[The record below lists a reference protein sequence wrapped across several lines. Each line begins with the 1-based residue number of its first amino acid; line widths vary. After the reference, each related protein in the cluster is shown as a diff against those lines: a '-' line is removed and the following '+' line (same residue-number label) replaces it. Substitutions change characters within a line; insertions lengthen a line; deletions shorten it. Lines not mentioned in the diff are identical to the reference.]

1 MIKRLAA
8 ACIWTISVIYAFS
21 QETTSEIVGVVLDGK
36 TPLSGATISA
46 LNVPTGVSY
55 STSTRKDGRYNI
67 PNLRIGGPY
76 IITVS
81 SIGYKSQTQDSIY
94 LILGQEFKADFGL
107 IRETKELTEVTVS
120 SATRQGKVF
129 NSSHTGSQ
137 EIVSRSQ
144 LERLPT
150 VNRSLQDA
158 MRLAPSANTTSVG
171 VSFGGQSNQYNNIT
185 VDGANFNNSFGLS
198 GTLGGQT
205 NSQPIS
211 LDAIE
216 QVQVNISPYDVRQG
230 GFSGAAVNSV
240 TKSGTNKL
248 SASVYTYT
256 KGPGTQ
262 GYNVQNL
269 TVPRQDFS
277 YNLRGLYVGG
287 PIIPNKLFF
296 FVSGESE
303 RRTDPGTSFIA
314 SDASHQPNGV
324 TVSNANADT
333 LNALSAF
340 LQKTYN
346 YNPGA
351 FQNYSYKTQSDKI
364 TAKIDFVINRNNTL
378 TIKYNYLASSRQ
390 IQASN
395 SGSVNSSYGRTPGQY
410 AMPFFGSGY
419 TIHNDFNIVIAEL
432 NTRLTN
438 KASNKLQVGYTALRD
453 YRSALTSSAFPLVD
467 ILDGNGNPYTS
478 FGYEQFTYGNKLN
491 TDVFQINDIFT
502 FYKGSHEITVGTQN
516 SFKKYENGF
525 SPAYQGVYR
534 FSSLDQF
541 YAAAAD
547 QTVKAIRYDLS
558 YTLPPNGPFPLVGP
572 KDQEYGFFV
581 QDKWRIVQNFV
592 LIYGLRVDIPVF
604 QNTFLYNPVVDTLS
618 QFYNG
623 IHVNTGQGP
632 HTNPL
637 WGPRIGFNWDVK
649 GDQTT
654 QVRGGAGLFSGP
666 PPFVWISNQ
675 ASNSGVALFGS
686 VSNGQGYSFSPD
698 VNPNPNWPPGAAA
711 GLSKSYSINVT
722 NPAFV
727 FPQALKA
734 SLAVDQKLPWGL
746 ILTVEGMYTKD
757 VNSAFFQNINL
768 PSSGITMTGADNRIR
783 YTTSQI
789 YPIGGAA
796 AATINN
802 PNIGN
807 AIYMTNVNSG
817 YAFTGTIQIQK
828 NARNFYLNLAYTYS
842 NTKDV
847 MIGGST
853 AATMWGSKPISGD
866 PNFPQLG
873 YSNAYLPHRII
884 FSGSYRVAY
893 GKNFA
898 TSVGVIYEA
907 SPSGV
912 GSYVYTGD
920 LNGDGQ
926 TSNDLIYI
934 PTQADFDNGKYK
946 LENSGGTDTRTP
958 QDVWNQLDAYIR
970 QDKYLNAHRGQYA
983 ERNALVYPWFKRMD
997 LNVTQD
1003 FFITSNKGRDRHTL
1017 RLSVDIV
1024 NVGNLLNKNWG
1035 TYQIPSA
1042 GTGNGVLN
1050 VGIIKFDKMDIDKTT
1065 PIYSFPYH
1073 IVSSQ
1078 TPYTNSF
1085 KPDVSILSRWQMQIG
1100 IRYIFN

>member
-1 MIKRLAA
+1 MIKGLIATVI
-8 ACIWTISVIYAFS
+8 CGISVIFS
-21 QETTSEIVGVVLDGK
+21 FAQETTSEIVGTILDGT
-36 TPLSGATISA
+36 TPVQGATVAA

-55 STSTRKDGRYNI
+55 STSSRKDGRYNL

-76 IITVS
+76 VITVS
-81 SIGYKSQTQDSIY
+81 SVGFKHATQDSIY
-94 LILGQEFKADFGL
+94 LILGQEFKADFSL
-107 IRETKELTEVTVS
+107 IRESKVLTEVTVS
-120 SATRQGKVF
+120 SAARQGKVF
-129 NSSHTGSQ
+129 NTSHTGSQ
-137 EIVSRSQ
+137 EIINRSQ
-144 LERLPT
+144 IERLPT

-158 MRLAPSANTTSVG
+158 MKLTPSANATSVG
-171 VSFGGQSNQYNNIT
+171 VAFGGQSSQYNNIT

-230 GFSGAAVNSV
+230 GFSGASVNSV
-240 TKSGTNKL
+240 TRSGTNKL
-248 SASVYTYT
+248 QASVYTYI

-262 GYNVQNL
+262 GYDVGNN
-269 TVPRQDFS
+269 TVPRQNFS
-277 YNLRGLYVGG
+277 YNLRGLWVAG
-287 PIIPNKLFF
+287 PIIPGKLFF
-296 FVSGESE
+296 FASGESE

-314 SDASHQPNGV
+314 SDASHAPNAI

-333 LNALSAF
+333 LNALSDF
-340 LQKTYN
+340 LQKQYN

-351 FQNYSYKTQSDKI
+351 YQGYSYNTQSDKI
-364 TAKIDFVINRNNTL
+364 TAKIDWTINKNNTL
-378 TIKYNYLASSRQ
+378 TVKYNYLASSRE

-419 TIHNDFNIVIAEL
+419 TIHNDFNIIIAEL
-432 NTRLTN
+432 NTRLSN
-438 KASNKLQVGYTALRD
+438 ASNKFQIGYTSLRD
-453 YRSALTSSAFPLVD
+453 YRSALTSSPFPLVD

-502 FYKGSHEITVGTQN
+502 FYKGRHEITIGTQN

-525 SPAYQGVYR
+525 SPAYEGVYR
-534 FSSLDQF
+534 FSSLSSF
-541 YAAAAD
+541 YAAAGD
-547 QTVKAIRYDLS
+547 PTVKALRYDLS

-592 LIYGLRVDIPVF
+592 LIYGLRVDVPVF

-623 IHVNTGQGP
+623 THINTGQGP
-632 HTNPL
+632 TTNPL
-637 WGPRIGFNWDVK
+637 FGPRLGFNWDVK

-654 QVRGGAGLFSGP
+654 QVRGGAGLFAGP

-686 VSNGQGYSFSPD
+686 ISNGTGYSFSPD
-698 VNPNPNWPPGAAA
+698 VNPNPNWPPGAAT
-711 GLSKSYSINVT
+711 GLSKSYSLNAT
-722 NPAFV
+722 NPAFK
-727 FPQALKA
+727 FPQAFKA

-757 VNSAFFQNINL
+757 VNSAFFQNVNL
-768 PSSGITMTGADNRIR
+768 PASGITMTGADNRTR

-789 YPIGGAA
+789 YPVGGAA
-796 AATINN
+796 AATITN

-817 YAFTGTIQIQK
+817 YAFTGTVQIQK
-828 NARNFYLNLAYTYS
+828 NTRNLYLNLAYTYQNS
-842 NTKDV
+842 QDV

-866 PNFPQLG
+866 PNFAQLG

-884 FSGSYRVAY
+884 FSGSYRFNY
-893 GKNFA
+893 GKYFA
-898 TSVGVIYEA
+898 TSIGVIYEA

-934 PTQADFDNGKYK
+934 PTQADFDNGNYK

-958 QDVWNQLDAYIR
+958 QDVWNQLNAFIM
-970 QDKYLNAHRGQYA
+970 QDKYLSGHRGSYA

-1003 FFITSNKGRDRHTL
+1003 FYITSNKGKDRHTL

-1042 GTGNGVLN
+1042 GTGSGVLN
-1050 VGIIKFDKMDIDKTT
+1050 VGIIKFDKMDVDKTT
-1065 PIYSFPYH
+1065 PIYSFPYQ
-1073 IVSSQ
+1073 IASSQ
-1078 TPYTNSF
+1078 TPYTSSF
-1085 KPDVSILSRWQMQIG
+1085 KPDVSILSRWQMMIG
-1100 IRYIFN
+1100 IRYLFN